1 MKTLMEWKQETEA
14 FPEERLSKDDDV
26 RELQIAMGKLIDQV
40 KEIRGLAEE
49 QQAAISSLRDQFF
62 KLKDAQDKHAFL
74 QANKYLRFDMLELQ
88 ELLVKGGYID
98 AQEALTTGPKSKNER
113 MARAVDVF

>member
-1 MKTLMEWKQETEA
+1 LDTQELFNTAIYGSSFNLKPRHYVYKGHLKDEEFKSHMKTLMEWKQETEA
-14 FPEERLSKDDDV
+14 FPEERLSKDDDA

-62 KLKDAQDKHAFL
+62 KLKDA
-74 QANKYLRFDMLELQ
+74 
-88 ELLVKGGYID
+88 
-98 AQEALTTGPKSKNER
+98 
-113 MARAVDVF
+113 

>member
-98 AQEALTTGPKSKNER
+98 A
-113 MARAVDVF
+113 